1 MLPKKHRLTRPADF
15 ARVYARSKSSSVRLL
30 VLYRAPNE
38 LEHCRFGISVSRRVG
53 SAVVRN
59 RCKRRIREAL
69 RPLCAQCRPGHDVVL
84 VVRRGMVIAQQPA
97 VAQAL
102 RQLLQMADLLCE

>member
-1 MLPKKHRLTRPADF
+1 M
-15 ARVYARSKSSSVRLL
+15 RLL

-53 SAVVRN
+53 TAVVRN

-69 RPLCAQCRPGHDVVL
+69 RPLCAQCHPGHDVVL
-84 VVRRGMVIAQQPA
+84 IVRRSMADAQQPA
-97 VAQAL
+97 VERAL
-102 RQLLQMADLLCE
+102 RQLLQMADLSCE